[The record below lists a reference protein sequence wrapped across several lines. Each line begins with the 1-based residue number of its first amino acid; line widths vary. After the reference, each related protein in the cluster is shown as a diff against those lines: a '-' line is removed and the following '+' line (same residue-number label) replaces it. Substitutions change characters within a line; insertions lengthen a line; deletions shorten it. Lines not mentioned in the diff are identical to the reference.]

1 MSRFAVFLFV
11 FMQAVLSATSQAQE
25 SSTKGID
32 TDLLLNGHPS
42 VGELPRGAPVTGREL
57 FTLSSKMRRY
67 LDRVAIGNSPVERLN
82 TALRDMKRRNFQ
94 LEYDLNKT
102 ASAAEAFAERRGN
115 CVSFAAM
122 IVSMARELG
131 VEARLNQAVVPT
143 SRKITASTDGQGYVQ
158 NVMHINAVVISD
170 NKPYVVE
177 QDFRIFAGKYL
188 SELDDAAARAI
199 YLNNLAMEAMGRNEL
214 PEAFLL
220 SREAIKLDDD
230 ASYLWNSLG
239 TVYRRAGALELA
251 KMSYNQALKLNSQDK
266 MAQRNLMRVDRAL
279 EKSKSGSDLKEPMVV
294 DA

>member
-143 SRKITASTDGQGYVQ
+143 SRKVTASTDGQGYVQ

-188 SELDDAAARAI
+188 SELDDASARAI

-251 KMSYNQALKLNSQDK
+251 KMSYNQALKLNGQDK